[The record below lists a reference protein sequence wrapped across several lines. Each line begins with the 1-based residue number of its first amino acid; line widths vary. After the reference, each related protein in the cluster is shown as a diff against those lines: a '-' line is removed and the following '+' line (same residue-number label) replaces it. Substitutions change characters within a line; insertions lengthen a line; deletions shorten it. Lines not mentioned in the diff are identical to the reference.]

1 VKEAKNTTEALIKS
15 TEEKNKNFDRNG
27 SIISSNPW
35 VSLVSIQPKG
45 SNPPLFCISAVGG
58 NVLNYFNLVPY
69 LGTNQPVYGLQSQGL
84 DGISKPF
91 QDIETIAAH
100 YIKEIRTL
108 QCHGSYYL
116 CGGSFGGTVAFEMA
130 QQLKRE
136 GEDIALL
143 VMFDTI
149 GPNYLES
156 IGSNYKKDKSRL
168 IHFLDNI
175 SFRINEIRALKP
187 KGKILYIR
195 NYVTDKL
202 LNRFYWIPC
211 LLYRMLRRP
220 IPHHLRYFYIEQVN
234 IKALRKYKPGKLSG
248 KFTLFRCP
256 TQPEGI
262 YSDPMQ
268 GWKGMTTED
277 IKIIEIPGTHRNFVE
292 EPMLGK
298 QLDLSLQE
306 IHSTINK

>member
-1 VKEAKNTTEALIKS
+1 M
-15 TEEKNKNFDRNG
+15 
-27 SIISSNPW
+27 
-35 VSLVSIQPKG
+35 
-45 SNPPLFCISAVGG
+45 FCISAVGG

-108 QCHGSYYL
+108 QHHGPYYL

-136 GEDIALL
+136 GEDIAFLA
-143 VMFDTI
+143 MFDTM
-149 GPNYLES
+149 GPNYTR
-156 IGSNYKKDKSRL
+156 KSKLRL
-168 IHFLDNI
+168 KRYLDNI
-175 SFRINEIRALKP
+175 SFRINEILALKP

-195 NYVTDKL
+195 DYVTDKL

-211 LLYRMLRRP
+211 LMYRMLRRP
-220 IPHHLRYFYIEQVN
+220 IPHHLRYFYIEKVN

-277 IKIIEIPGTHRNFVE
+277 IKIIEIPGTHGSFVE

-298 QLDLSLQE
+298 QLGLCLRE